1 MKRPRLIFTTL
12 FFIAV
17 SASAAYWLWYD
28 MRRQLNTPLRL
39 SSPTIYLIE
48 SGTSLSE
55 IGHDLVQQNLLDHP
69 YYFIWAARAQGQESH
84 IKAGEYELQLGT
96 TPLQL
101 LNQFVIGKVKQH
113 TLTLIEGWSFKQVM
127 AAMSH
132 HEALVQ
138 TITGSGADAI
148 IALPDCRLMDDSL
161 ADYSTHI
168 EGLFLPD
175 TYHFPA
181 GTTDVTF
188 LRRACKAMQNILAQ
202 EWGNRQAGLPYQS
215 PYEALIMASIIE
227 KETASALEQAMI
239 AGVFVRRLQKGMK
252 LQSDPTVIYA
262 MGKSYQGNIRRDD
275 LKIDSPYN
283 TYVYTGLPPSPIALA
298 GASTI
303 RAALQPAQGE
313 SLYFVA
319 KGDGTHYFSKTL
331 KEHNHAVKQY
341 QLKNNNETLDK
352 K

>member
-1 MKRPRLIFTTL
+1 MKRARLLFTISS
-12 FFIAV
+12 FIMVAM
-17 SASAAYWLWYD
+17 SAWWLWYD
-28 MRRQLNTPLRL
+28 MQQKLNTPLRL
-39 SSPTIYLIE
+39 SFPTIYLIKP
-48 SGTSLSE
+48 GASLSE
-55 IGHDLVQQNLLDHP
+55 IGHDLVRQDLLDHP
-69 YYFIWAARAQGQESH
+69 YYFIWAARTQGRASH
-84 IKAGEYELQLGT
+84 IKAGEYELQPGT

-101 LNQFVIGKVKQH
+101 LNQFVAGKVKQH
-113 TLTLIEGWSFKQVM
+113 ALTLLEGWSFNQMMTAVGNH
-127 AAMSH
+127 AA
-132 HEALVQ
+132 LTQ
-138 TITGSGADAI
+138 TITDSSADAVT
-148 IALPDCRLMDDSL
+148 ALLDCHLIDFL
-161 ADYSTHI
+161 TGHPNHV

-181 GTTDVTF
+181 GTTDLAF
-188 LRRACKAMQNILAQ
+188 LCRAFRAMQNILAQ
-202 EWGNRQAGLPYQS
+202 EWENRQADLPYQS

-227 KETASALEQAMI
+227 KETASAEERTMI

-262 MGKSYQGNIRRDD
+262 MGESYQGNISRDD

-283 TYVYTGLPPSPIALA
+283 TYVYAGLPPSPIALA
-298 GASTI
+298 GASAI

-341 QLKNNNETLDK
+341 QLK
-352 K
+352 